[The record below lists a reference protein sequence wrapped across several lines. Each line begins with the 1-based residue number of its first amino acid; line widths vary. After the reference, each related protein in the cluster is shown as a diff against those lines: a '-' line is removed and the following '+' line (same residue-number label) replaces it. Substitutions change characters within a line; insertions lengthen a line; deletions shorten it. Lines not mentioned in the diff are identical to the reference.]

1 MARPKKSKEPEYTLN
16 IFRAQDPKSLQDGWV
31 FLVRTVKEF
40 VSFNYEIL
48 LSSAV
53 ATNAITLKITGI
65 HAPLLVMPGIGP
77 AKGSVFLHD
86 LNGPYALTVKKLNK
100 DANDFKIVLRNE
112 RAEIRKVPDKPFIT
126 IHTDALPLH

>member
-1 MARPKKSKEPEYTLN
+1 MARSRKSKEPEYRLN
-16 IFRAQDPKSLQDGWV
+16 IFRARDPKSLQDGWV

-53 ATNAITLKITGI
+53 EKNSITLKITGI

-86 LNGPYALTVKKLNK
+86 LHGPYALTVKKLNK
-100 DANDFKIVLRNE
+100 EVNDFKIVLRNE
-112 RAEIRKVPDKPFIT
+112 RAEVRNVSAKPFIT
-126 IHTDALPLH
+126 LHTDALPLD

>member
-1 MARPKKSKEPEYTLN
+1 MARPKKTKDPEYTLN

-48 LSSAV
+48 LTSEV
-53 ATNAITLKITGI
+53 TKNAITLKITGI

-77 AKGSVFLHD
+77 AKGSVFLRE
-86 LNGPYALTVKKLNK
+86 LQGPYALTVKKLNK
-100 DANDFKIVLRNE
+100 EVNDFKIVLRNG
-112 RAEIRKVPDKPFIT
+112 RAEIRNIPAQPFIT
-126 IHTDALPLH
+126 IQTEALPLD